1 MDNAKPKNSK
11 GKVTLEFFY
20 THYSEKERQQIVQG
34 TYLNVLEDYE
44 LDTWIPYNYK
54 WKGILNSYTRKYP
67 AHHVIKAIHTAEYY
81 LQESEYH
88 DNKETIKNF
97 TKKIGGILY
106 NQSKNNT

>member
-1 MDNAKPKNSK
+1 MSEWDKSDIASELAESDNQTPK
-11 GKVTLEFFY
+11 E
-20 THYSEKERQQIVQG
+20 EMQQIVQE

-97 TKKIGGILY
+97 TKKIGGILH
-106 NQSKNNT
+106 NRSLGK